1 MLVTNILLA
10 GVLIILVGCIVAI
23 WSIYGRILTTIAT
36 WTTQPDEK
44 TPSPLGN
51 FVDTIAQMFARALVA
66 LVKTTQ
72 MGELSGV
79 VRAEKAV
86 NSAIAEDLVSQQP
99 VLSAILQQFPALKK
113 TLRRNPQLMDMAI
126 QSLSKIAPG
135 SGSRSGNNSN
145 GPQFRLGV

>member
-10 GVLIILVGCIVAI
+10 GVLIILIGCIVAI
-23 WSIYGRILTTIAT
+23 WSIYGRILTTVAT

-51 FVDTIAQMFARALVA
+51 FIDTIAQMFARALVA

-72 MGELSGV
+72 MGELSGM

-86 NSAIAEDLVSQQP
+86 NSAIAEDLAGQQP
-99 VLSAILQQFPALKK
+99 VLSAVLQQFPALKK

-126 QSLSKIAPG
+126 QSLAKIAPG
-135 SGSRSGNNSN
+135 SGSGNNSK